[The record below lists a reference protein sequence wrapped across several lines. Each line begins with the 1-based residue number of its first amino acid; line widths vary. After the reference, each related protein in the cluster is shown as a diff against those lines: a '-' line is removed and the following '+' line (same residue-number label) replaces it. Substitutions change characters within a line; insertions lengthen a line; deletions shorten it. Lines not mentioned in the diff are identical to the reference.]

1 MRREGRSGRRAITRS
16 GYRLG
21 LPTGLPGS
29 ASDGPHA
36 VSRYHRGVTD
46 FYDIDRANARLPEV
60 GRVLEQLRSER
71 VDLIAL
77 RDRLVAAR
85 RLAEAPGDGRT
96 LVDEALGE
104 AAGGT
109 PGSAASDSPR
119 VLDARIRAVIDQ
131 MEAAVARLD
140 AWSVQLRDIEGGL
153 ADFPALVN
161 GRQVWLCWQLG
172 EDEIHFWH
180 DLTSGF
186 GGRRPLI
193 ELS

>member
-1 MRREGRSGRRAITRS
+1 MAGPAAAA
-16 GYRLG
+16 G
-21 LPTGLPGS
+21 LVTGPGTGLRQS
-29 ASDGPHA
+29 AGIIAD
-36 VSRYHRGVTD
+36 VTV
-46 FYDIDRANARLPEV
+46 FYDIDRANARLPDV
-60 GRVLEQLRSER
+60 RAILEQLRSER
-71 VDLIAL
+71 RELISL

-85 RLAEAPGDGRT
+85 RRTEAPADGRT

-104 AAGGT
+104 AADGT
-109 PGSAASDSPR
+109 RGSAASDSPR

-140 AWSVQLRDIEGGL
+140 AWSVQLRDIEDGL

-172 EDEIHFWH
+172 EDGIHFWH

>member
-1 MRREGRSGRRAITRS
+1 MTA
-16 GYRLG
+16 
-21 LPTGLPGS
+21 
-29 ASDGPHA
+29 
-36 VSRYHRGVTD
+36 

-60 GRVLEQLRSER
+60 RGVLEQLRSER
-71 VDLIAL
+71 LELIAL
-77 RDRLVAAR
+77 RDRLVIAR
-85 RLAEAPGDGRT
+85 RRAEVPGDGRS

-104 AAGGT
+104 AANGA
-109 PGSAASDSPR
+109 PGSAVSDSPR

-140 AWSVQLRDIEGGL
+140 AWSVQLRDIEDGL

-180 DLTSGF
+180 DLASGYS
-186 GGRRPLI
+186 GRRPLI
-193 ELS
+193 ELV

>member
-1 MRREGRSGRRAITRS
+1 M
-16 GYRLG
+16 
-21 LPTGLPGS
+21 TGLP
-29 ASDGPHA
+29 A

-46 FYDIDRANARLPEV
+46 FYDIDGANARLPEV
-60 GRVLEQLRSER
+60 RAVLEQLRSER
-71 VDLIAL
+71 RELVAL
-77 RDRLVAAR
+77 RDRLIAAR
-85 RLAEAPGDGRT
+85 RGAEVPSNGRT

-104 AAGGT
+104 AADVT
-109 PGSAASDSPR
+109 RGSAMSDSPR

-131 MEAAVARLD
+131 MQAAVARLD
-140 AWSVQLRDIEGGL
+140 EWSVQLRDIEDGL

>member
-1 MRREGRSGRRAITRS
+1 MI
-16 GYRLG
+16 G
-21 LPTGLPGS
+21 LPTF
-29 ASDGPHA
+29 
-36 VSRYHRGVTD
+36 SRYDRRVTV

-60 GRVLEQLRSER
+60 QAVLEQLRSER
-71 VDLIAL
+71 LELISL
-77 RDRLVAAR
+77 RDQLVAAR
-85 RLAEAPGDGRT
+85 RRAETGDGRT
-96 LVDEALGE
+96 LVEEALGE
-104 AAGGT
+104 AAAGT
-109 PGSAASDSPR
+109 GGSAGSGSPR

-140 AWSVQLRDIEGGL
+140 AWSVQLRDIEDGL

>member
-1 MRREGRSGRRAITRS
+1 MAKRREGRAANRTAPGW
-16 GYRLG
+16 LDG
-21 LPTGLPGS
+21 LR
-29 ASDGPHA
+29 A
-36 VSRYHRGVTD
+36 VSRYDRRVTD

-60 GRVLEQLRSER
+60 RGVLEQLRSQRLE
-71 VDLIAL
+71 LIAL

-85 RLAEAPGDGRT
+85 RRAQAPGEGRT

-104 AAGGT
+104 AAGAEL
-109 PGSAASDSPR
+109 GSATPDSPR

-140 AWSVQLRDIEGGL
+140 GWSVQLRDIEQGL

-180 DLTSGF
+180 DLSSGF
-186 GGRRPLI
+186 GGRRPLV

>member
-1 MRREGRSGRRAITRS
+1 MIGRRGRVRALDTAPV
-16 GYRLG
+16 LPPDG
-21 LPTGLPGS
+21 LR
-29 ASDGPHA
+29 A
-36 VSRYHRGVTD
+36 VSRYDRGVTD

-60 GRVLEQLRSER
+60 RGVLEQLRSER
-71 VDLIAL
+71 LELIAL
-77 RDRLVAAR
+77 RDRLLAAR
-85 RLAEAPGDGRT
+85 LRTEVPADGRT
-96 LVDEALGE
+96 LVDEALGD
-104 AAGGT
+104 AAGGAA
-109 PGSAASDSPR
+109 GAAASDSPR

-131 MEAAVARLD
+131 MEAAVARLNG
-140 AWSVQLRDIEGGL
+140 WSVQLRDIEDGL

>member
-1 MRREGRSGRRAITRS
+1 M
-16 GYRLG
+16 
-21 LPTGLPGS
+21 TGLQ
-29 ASDGPHA
+29 A

-46 FYDIDRANARLPEV
+46 FYDIDGANARLPEV
-60 GRVLEQLRSER
+60 RAVLEQLRSER
-71 VDLIAL
+71 RELVAL
-77 RDRLVAAR
+77 RDRLIAAR
-85 RLAEAPGDGRT
+85 RGAEVPSNGRT

-104 AAGGT
+104 AADVT
-109 PGSAASDSPR
+109 RGSATSDSPR

-131 MEAAVARLD
+131 MQAAVARLD
-140 AWSVQLRDIEGGL
+140 EWSVQLRDIEEGL

>member
-1 MRREGRSGRRAITRS
+1 M
-16 GYRLG
+16 
-21 LPTGLPGS
+21 TGLQ
-29 ASDGPHA
+29 A

-60 GRVLEQLRSER
+60 RGVLEQLRSER
-71 VDLIAL
+71 LELIAL
-77 RDRLVAAR
+77 RDRLLAAR
-85 RLAEAPGDGRT
+85 LRTEVPADGRT

-104 AAGGT
+104 AADGT
-109 PGSAASDSPR
+109 HGSATSDSPR

-131 MEAAVARLD
+131 MQAAVARLD
-140 AWSVQLRDIEGGL
+140 EWSVQLRDIEDGL

-193 ELS
+193 ELT

>member
-1 MRREGRSGRRAITRS
+1 M
-16 GYRLG
+16 
-21 LPTGLPGS
+21 
-29 ASDGPHA
+29 
-36 VSRYHRGVTD
+36 TD

-60 GRVLEQLRSER
+60 RRVLEQLRSQRLE
-71 VDLIAL
+71 LIML
-77 RDRLVAAR
+77 RDRLVVAR
-85 RLAEAPGDGRT
+85 RRAEASADGRT

-104 AAGGT
+104 GAGGA
-109 PGSAASDSPR
+109 PGSAASHSPR

-153 ADFPALVN
+153 VDFPALVN

-172 EDEIHFWH
+172 EDEVHFWH
-180 DLTSGF
+180 GLTSGF
-186 GGRRPLI
+186 GARRPLI

>member
-1 MRREGRSGRRAITRS
+1 VVGRRGRVRA
-16 GYRLG
+16 LG
-21 LPTGLPGS
+21 TAPALPPDGLR
-29 ASDGPHA
+29 A
-36 VSRYHRGVTD
+36 VSRYDRGVTD

-60 GRVLEQLRSER
+60 RGVLEQLRSER
-71 VDLIAL
+71 LELIAL
-77 RDRLVAAR
+77 RDRLLAAR
-85 RLAEAPGDGRT
+85 LRTEVPADGRT
-96 LVDEALGE
+96 LVDEALGD
-104 AAGGT
+104 AAGGAA
-109 PGSAASDSPR
+109 GAAASDSPR

-131 MEAAVARLD
+131 MEAAVARLNG
-140 AWSVQLRDIEGGL
+140 WSVQLRDIEDGL

>member
-1 MRREGRSGRRAITRS
+1 M
-16 GYRLG
+16 
-21 LPTGLPGS
+21 GLPGS
-29 ASDGPHA
+29 APDGPQT

-60 GRVLEQLRSER
+60 RRVLEQLRSER
-71 VDLIAL
+71 LDLIAL

-85 RLAEAPGDGRT
+85 GRTEVRGDGRT
-96 LVDEALGE
+96 LVDAALGE
-104 AAGGT
+104 AAAGT
-109 PGSAASDSPR
+109 PGSAASESAR

>member
-1 MRREGRSGRRAITRS
+1 MATRRLTAAERRRGS
-16 GYRLG
+16 LDG
-21 LPTGLPGS
+21 LR
-29 ASDGPHA
+29 A
-36 VSRYHRGVTD
+36 VSRYDRGVTD

-60 GRVLEQLRSER
+60 RGVLEQLRSQRLE
-71 VDLIAL
+71 LIAL

-85 RLAEAPGDGRT
+85 RHAQAPAEGRT

-104 AAGGT
+104 AAGAE
-109 PGSAASDSPR
+109 PGSATPDSPR

-140 AWSVQLRDIEGGL
+140 GWSVQLRDIEQGL

-172 EDEIHFWH
+172 QDEIHFWH
-180 DLTSGF
+180 DLGSGF
-186 GGRRPLI
+186 GGRRPLV

>member
-1 MRREGRSGRRAITRS
+1 MIDR
-16 GYRLG
+16 
-21 LPTGLPGS
+21 
-29 ASDGPHA
+29 
-36 VSRYHRGVTD
+36 VTV

-60 GRVLEQLRSER
+60 RAVLEQLRSER
-71 VDLIAL
+71 RELISL
-77 RDRLVAAR
+77 RDRLVTAR
-85 RLAEAPGDGRT
+85 RRAEAPVEGQT

-104 AAGGT
+104 ASGGT
-109 PGSAASDSPR
+109 ARPAWSDSPR
-119 VLDARIRAVIDQ
+119 VLNARMRAVIDQ

-140 AWSVQLRDIEGGL
+140 GWSVQLRDIEGGL

-161 GRQVWLCWQLG
+161 GHQVWLCWQLG

-186 GGRRPLI
+186 ESRRPLI

>member
-1 MRREGRSGRRAITRS
+1 MVGRRGRVRA
-16 GYRLG
+16 LG
-21 LPTGLPGS
+21 TAPALPPDGLR
-29 ASDGPHA
+29 A
-36 VSRYHRGVTD
+36 VSRYDRGVTD

-60 GRVLEQLRSER
+60 RGVLEQLRSER
-71 VDLIAL
+71 LELIAL
-77 RDRLVAAR
+77 RDRLLAAR
-85 RLAEAPGDGRT
+85 LRTEVPADGRT
-96 LVDEALGE
+96 LVDEALGD
-104 AAGGT
+104 AAGGAA
-109 PGSAASDSPR
+109 GAAASDSPR

-131 MEAAVARLD
+131 MEAAVARLNG
-140 AWSVQLRDIEGGL
+140 WSVQLRDIEDGL

-172 EDEIHFWH
+172 EGEIHFWH

>member
-1 MRREGRSGRRAITRS
+1 
-16 GYRLG
+16 
-21 LPTGLPGS
+21 
-29 ASDGPHA
+29 
-36 VSRYHRGVTD
+36 VTV

-60 GRVLEQLRSER
+60 RGVLEQLRSER
-71 VDLIAL
+71 RELIGL

-85 RLAEAPGDGRT
+85 RRAEVPGDGRT

-104 AAGGT
+104 AAGGAA
-109 PGSAASDSPR
+109 GAAASDSPR

>member
-1 MRREGRSGRRAITRS
+1 M
-16 GYRLG
+16 
-21 LPTGLPGS
+21 TGFQ
-29 ASDGPHA
+29 A

-60 GRVLEQLRSER
+60 RAVLEQLRSER
-71 VDLIAL
+71 RELVAL
-77 RDRLVAAR
+77 RDRLIVAR
-85 RLAEAPGDGRT
+85 RRAEVPSNGRT

-104 AAGGT
+104 AADGT
-109 PGSAASDSPR
+109 HGSATSDSPR

-131 MEAAVARLD
+131 MQAAVARLD
-140 AWSVQLRDIEGGL
+140 EWSVQLRDIEDGL

-172 EDEIHFWH
+172 EEDEIHFWH

-193 ELS
+193 ELT

>member
-1 MRREGRSGRRAITRS
+1 M
-16 GYRLG
+16 
-21 LPTGLPGS
+21 TGLQ
-29 ASDGPHA
+29 A
-36 VSRYHRGVTD
+36 VSRYHRRVTD

-60 GRVLEQLRSER
+60 RAVLEQLRSER
-71 VDLIAL
+71 RELVAL
-77 RDRLVAAR
+77 RDRLIVAR
-85 RLAEAPGDGRT
+85 RGAEVPSNGRT

-104 AAGGT
+104 AADGT
-109 PGSAASDSPR
+109 HESVTSDSPR

-131 MEAAVARLD
+131 MQAAVARLD
-140 AWSVQLRDIEGGL
+140 EWSVQLRDIEDGL

-193 ELS
+193 ELT

>member
-1 MRREGRSGRRAITRS
+1 MRTAGIGGEGDTSGRAVLRAASVHRS
-16 GYRLG
+16 PEG
-21 LPTGLPGS
+21 LRAT
-29 ASDGPHA
+29 
-36 VSRYHRGVTD
+36 SRYHRRVTD

-60 GRVLEQLRSER
+60 RGVLEQLRSQRRE
-71 VDLIAL
+71 LILL

-85 RLAEAPGDGRT
+85 RRSDASGEGRT
-96 LVDEALGE
+96 LVDEALGR
-104 AAGGT
+104 AAGSE
-109 PGSAASDSPR
+109 PGSTTLDSPR

-140 AWSVQLRDIEGGL
+140 AWSVQLRDIEEGL

-161 GRQVWLCWQLG
+161 GHQVWLCWQLG

-180 DLTSGF
+180 DLSTGF
-186 GGRRPLI
+186 GGRRPRI

>member
-1 MRREGRSGRRAITRS
+1 M
-16 GYRLG
+16 
-21 LPTGLPGS
+21 
-29 ASDGPHA
+29 
-36 VSRYHRGVTD
+36 TD

-60 GRVLEQLRSER
+60 RRVLEQLRSER
-71 VDLIAL
+71 LDLIAL
-77 RDRLVAAR
+77 RDRLAAAR
-85 RLAEAPGDGRT
+85 RRAEAPGDGRT
-96 LVDEALGE
+96 LVDEALGG
-104 AAGGT
+104 AAGGAAGGA
-109 PGSAASDSPR
+109 PGSEVSDSAR

-172 EDEIHFWH
+172 EDEIRFWH

>member
-1 MRREGRSGRRAITRS
+1 MVGA
-16 GYRLG
+16 RL
-21 LPTGLPGS
+21 TGFQ
-29 ASDGPHA
+29 AA
-36 VSRYHRGVTD
+36 SRYDRGVTD

-60 GRVLEQLRSER
+60 RAVLEQLRSER
-71 VDLIAL
+71 RELVTL
-77 RDRLVAAR
+77 RDRLIVAR
-85 RLAEAPGDGRT
+85 RRTGVPGDGRT

-104 AAGGT
+104 AADGT
-109 PGSAASDSPR
+109 HQSVASDSPR

-131 MEAAVARLD
+131 MQAAVARLD
-140 AWSVQLRDIEGGL
+140 EWSVQLRDIEEGL
-153 ADFPALVN
+153 ADFPALVS

-193 ELS
+193 ELT

>member
-1 MRREGRSGRRAITRS
+1 MASACRAA
-16 GYRLG
+16 
-21 LPTGLPGS
+21 PTGPRRS
-29 ASDGPHA
+29 P
-36 VSRYHRGVTD
+36 RYHRRVTD

-60 GRVLEQLRSER
+60 RRVLEQLRAER
-71 VDLIAL
+71 LDLIAL

-85 RLAEAPGDGRT
+85 GRAEAPGDERT

-104 AAGGT
+104 AAGGA
-109 PGSAASDSPR
+109 PGSAAFDSPR

-131 MEAAVARLD
+131 MEAAVVRLD

>member
-1 MRREGRSGRRAITRS
+1 M
-16 GYRLG
+16 
-21 LPTGLPGS
+21 
-29 ASDGPHA
+29 
-36 VSRYHRGVTD
+36 TD

-60 GRVLEQLRSER
+60 GAILEQLRSER
-71 VDLIAL
+71 RELISL

-85 RLAEAPGDGRT
+85 RRAEAPADGRT

-104 AAGGT
+104 AADGRA
-109 PGSAASDSPR
+109 GSGASDSPR

-131 MEAAVARLD
+131 MEAAVATLD
-140 AWSVQLRDIEGGL
+140 AWSVQLRDIEDGL

>member
-1 MRREGRSGRRAITRS
+1 MSSSSRTRRPPAAFRRAL
-16 GYRLG
+16 GG
-21 LPTGLPGS
+21 LP
-29 ASDGPHA
+29 AI
-36 VSRYHRGVTD
+36 SRYHREVTN

-60 GRVLEQLRSER
+60 RGVLEQLRSQRLE
-71 VDLIAL
+71 LILL

-85 RLAEAPGDGRT
+85 RRAEVPGDGRT

-104 AAGGT
+104 AAGGA
-109 PGSAASDSPR
+109 PGSATSDSPR
-119 VLDARIRAVIDQ
+119 VLEARIRAVIDQ

>member
-1 MRREGRSGRRAITRS
+1 
-16 GYRLG
+16 
-21 LPTGLPGS
+21 
-29 ASDGPHA
+29 
-36 VSRYHRGVTD
+36 VTEY
-46 FYDIDRANARLPEV
+46 YDIDRANARIPEV
-60 GRVLEQLRSER
+60 RDVLEQLRSGRHE
-71 VDLIAL
+71 LITL

-85 RLAEAPGDGRT
+85 RRAESAGDGRT

-104 AAGGT
+104 AAGGQ
-109 PGSAASDSPR
+109 PGSGALESPR
-119 VLDARIRAVIDQ
+119 VLDARMRAVIDQ

-140 AWSVQLRDIEGGL
+140 AWSVQLRDIESGL

-172 EDEIHFWH
+172 EGEIHFWH
-180 DLTSGF
+180 DLSSGF

>member
-1 MRREGRSGRRAITRS
+1 M
-16 GYRLG
+16 
-21 LPTGLPGS
+21 
-29 ASDGPHA
+29 
-36 VSRYHRGVTD
+36 
-46 FYDIDRANARLPEV
+46 
-60 GRVLEQLRSER
+60 
-71 VDLIAL
+71 
-77 RDRLVAAR
+77 
-85 RLAEAPGDGRT
+85 
-96 LVDEALGE
+96 DEALGE
-104 AAGGT
+104 AADGRA
-109 PGSAASDSPR
+109 GSGASDSPR

-131 MEAAVARLD
+131 MEAAVASLD
-140 AWSVQLRDIEGGL
+140 AWSVQLRDIEDGL

>member
-1 MRREGRSGRRAITRS
+1 M
-16 GYRLG
+16 
-21 LPTGLPGS
+21 
-29 ASDGPHA
+29 
-36 VSRYHRGVTD
+36 TD
-46 FYDIDRANARLPEV
+46 FYDIDAANARLPEV
-60 GRVLEQLRSER
+60 RGVLEQLRSER
-71 VDLIAL
+71 RELIGL

-85 RLAEAPGDGRT
+85 RRAEVPGDRRT

-104 AAGGT
+104 AAGG
-109 PGSAASDSPR
+109 ASDPATSESPR

-131 MEAAVARLD
+131 MEAAVTRLNE
-140 AWSVQLRDIEGGL
+140 WSVQLRDIEAGL

>member
-1 MRREGRSGRRAITRS
+1 MPGRVPVIASAAES
-16 GYRLG
+16 
-21 LPTGLPGS
+21 LPG
-29 ASDGPHA
+29 AAPDGHPA
-36 VSRYHRGVTD
+36 VSRYHRWVTD
-46 FYDIDRANARLPEV
+46 FYGIDRANARLPEV
-60 GRVLEQLRSER
+60 RGVLEQLRSQRLE
-71 VDLIAL
+71 LIVL

-85 RLAEAPGDGRT
+85 RRVEAPGDGRT

-104 AAGGT
+104 MAGGAA
-109 PGSAASDSPR
+109 GSAASESPR

-153 ADFPALVN
+153 VDFPALVN

-180 DLTSGF
+180 DLRSGF